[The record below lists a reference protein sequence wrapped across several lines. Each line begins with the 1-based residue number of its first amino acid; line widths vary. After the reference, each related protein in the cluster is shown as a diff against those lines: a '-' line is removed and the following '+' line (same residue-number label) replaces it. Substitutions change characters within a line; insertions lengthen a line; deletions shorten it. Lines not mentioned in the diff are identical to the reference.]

1 MCSAH
6 QIGAMTVLSAF
17 LFSMHTCRKIDQ
29 RHLKNLIGKLK
40 LEDPEAFRRMTSN
53 YNQSMLSK
61 R

>member
-1 MCSAH
+1 
-6 QIGAMTVLSAF
+6 MTVLSAF